1 MSADLTEAYRS
12 LLAEKAFIG
21 ERVEVLQSTYRDA
34 KPFPHLVID
43 GMFSTRLL
51 DSLLAEMS
59 DMTPGQWSLV
69 DRDARERTL
78 RMRSVAEMG
87 PAGTELLGIV
97 HSAAFLYLLSE
108 ITGVGHLLPDP
119 YLLGGGYA
127 SMRRS
132 DYFGVHSDRS
142 IAYET
147 GLVRRLAM
155 IIFLNK
161 AWNPAYAGQLEL
173 WNHEA
178 TRCEASVDPLYNRT
192 VIFEVANPNYHGVPT
207 PLMCPAD
214 RMRRSFIV
222 YYHTAGVDGTAAVR
236 PHSSIFAP
244 RLHGSNRM
252 TLKALVREVTPP
264 ALLRAVRKLRESV
277 R

>member
-1 MSADLTEAYRS
+1 MSTELTQTYRS
-12 LLAEKAFIG
+12 LLADKVRLAEPLEDLRA
-21 ERVEVLQSTYRDA
+21 TYRA
-34 KPFPHLVID
+34 AQPFPHLVLD

-51 DSLLAEMS
+51 DAVIAEMS
-59 DMTPGQWSLV
+59 DMTTAQWSII
-69 DRDARERTL
+69 DKDARERTL

-97 HSAAFLYLLSE
+97 HSAAFLYFLSE
-108 ITGVGHLLPDP
+108 ITGVWQLLPDP

-142 IAYET
+142 VAYDT

-161 AWNPAYAGQLEL
+161 EWDPAYAGQLEL

-192 VIFEVANPNYHGVPT
+192 VVFEVANPNFHGVPA

-222 YYHTAGVDGTAAVR
+222 YYHTAGVSEKTSVR

-244 RLHGSNRM
+244 RLHGSNRL